1 MEEFGIF
8 FVNVHIP
15 DTSWVGTARAHLQT
29 NNLLFFPCRFVS
41 PEEKIFAGP
50 NTHSALYNAMIHP
63 FLNMTI
69 YGAIWYQGE
78 ANADAPCTYN
88 CTFPAMIDDW
98 RSKWFYGTD
107 KLTDPEFPFGFVQV
121 DNYT

>member
-1 MEEFGIF
+1 M
-8 FVNVHIP
+8 
-15 DTSWVGTARAHLQT
+15 
-29 NNLLFFPCRFVS
+29 S

-78 ANADAPCTYN
+78 ANADAPYTYN

-107 KLTDPEFPFGFVQV
+107 KLTDLEFPFGFVQV

>member
-1 MEEFGIF
+1 MVIAILMLFVTLVKGQYF
-8 FVNVHIP
+8 F
-15 DTSWVGTARAHLQT
+15 
-29 NNLLFFPCRFVS
+29 LFRYLA
-41 PEEKIFAGP
+41 PEEKMFSSP
-50 NTHSALYNAMIHP
+50 YTHSVLYNAMIHP

-78 ANADAPCTYN
+78 ANSHAPYTYN

-107 KLTDPEFPFGFVQV
+107 QLTEPEFPFGFVQV
-121 DNYT
+121 RW